1 MSRRSDLWFAYG
13 AVIAGLI
20 LVIIWLWA
28 KIADLLYLMPFIVI
42 GYLLLAA
49 AFLAYVHFRRM
60 R

>member
-20 LVIIWLWA
+20 LVIIWLRA

>member
-20 LVIIWLWA
+20 LVIIWLRA
-28 KIADLLYLMPFIVI
+28 KIVDLLYISPFIVI

-49 AFLAYVHFRRM
+49 AFLTYVHVRRM
-60 R
+60 K